1 MNQIWIQCIG
11 WGWDM
16 EAIEIFYSKEV
27 GQVDLCVYF
36 LYVHAHFMEVRR
48 IRRNYSVRP
57 KALAAV
63 YM

>member
-11 WGWDM
+11 RGWDM

-36 LYVHAHFMEVRR
+36 CTCTLTSWRSEE
-48 IRRNYSVRP
+48 
-57 KALAAV
+57 
-63 YM
+63 